1 MIKFFTDAISEI
13 YNVTWPSKKHY
24 MHISVVAIVFT
35 LSSAVFIWI
44 IDYSLNKWVKTA
56 ATNIQIQTP
65 ISAPATSDT
74 AKKSNTIPDVKAV
87 DVNWKPVNVKVNK
100 TEEK

>member
-35 LSSAVFIWI
+35 LSSAVFIWF
-44 IDYSLNKWVKTA
+44 IDYFFDKWVKTA
-56 ATNIQIQTP
+56 ATNVQIQTS
-65 ISAPATSDT
+65 IPATSDT
-74 AKKSNTIPDVKAV
+74 AKKSNTTPDVKAV